1 MVMAR
6 ELELEKEC
14 KASAEATA
22 KLEATQQS
30 SNDKL
35 KAYRKGLSE
44 GAALALGKAGTSNF
58 GSPFSFGDEDL

>member
-1 MVMAR
+1 MTPSRLA
-6 ELELEKEC
+6 
-14 KASAEATA
+14 
-22 KLEATQQS
+22 QDG